1 MSNDSKRCPRCGAA
15 LTAEAPQGL
24 CPKCLAAGLAAPT
37 DPGTAPH
44 GTKILQPAP
53 ALDAVRAAFPQLE
66 VLELIGRGGMG
77 VVYKARQKSL
87 NRPVALKLL
96 APERVTDA
104 KFAERFIHE
113 AQALARLSHPNIVTI
128 HDFGQA
134 GGFYF
139 LLMEFVD
146 GVNLRQAMKAGRFTP
161 EQALAIVPPVCEA
174 LQYAHDRGIV
184 HRDIKPENLLLD
196 KDGRVKIADFGIA
209 KILGADAAPLS
220 PSLSPSQGER
230 VPAGRER
237 GNEPT
242 LASAAGTPQYM
253 APEQR
258 EHHRT
263 DHRADIYSLGV
274 VLYELLTG
282 ELPGQRLEAPSRK
295 VQIDVRLDEIVLRAL
310 EMRPELRY
318 QTAEEFRS
326 QVKTISQTS
335 AVAGGGFQPARTE
348 SWEYKSPQMLFG
360 VPLLH
365 VVSGTDPATGKWRV
379 ARGVFAFGGIARG
392 VFAFG
397 GRAAGIFAFGG
408 IATGF
413 IAVGGLSL
421 GIISIGGFA
430 LGLLFA
436 LGGLAIGPLATG
448 GAALGYY
455 AAGGLAIGQ
464 YALGGKVVAEHVVN
478 NLGAMPSMFRFLNGS
493 TLWTGALYVPFLFFL
508 VLPSILVP
516 LWARRKVMPMSA
528 APPRNGPNEART
540 RAQPADPQQQLYH
553 AMGYR
558 TVWGQR
564 FLKLSWLGFAGF
576 LGFLPG
582 WQKLWGFFG
591 FFGFF
596 GVATIVEL
604 FHRRHEGSGQR
615 ADKWVPYM
623 MFAAALGVLVIGLR
637 KLPDL
642 DLTRPELFFGVLI
655 VMTLSLVMIAIGLI
669 FLRTAPA
676 SSSRREE
683 APSEQSAI
691 GNPKSEINQSLLT
704 SAATRRLWHAP
715 ALVLALLY
723 GGLLVFL
730 FNTIG
735 QMPQRV
741 AIHFNAEGW
750 PDNWAS
756 RETHLL
762 WIALFPPGLTALF
775 LGLARLIPRFPRLAN
790 LPRRDYWLA
799 PERRALTAALVR
811 RWLLSLACLM
821 TVFFG
826 ALHWLVLQANTLQ
839 APRLST
845 APLLVIIIGFL
856 LGLMIWITA
865 FLMRFAEAERYE
877 QAVRAAAAPRSPA
890 RWRKQAVS
898 VALAVLIALVL
909 RTWVIGAYTIKTDAL
924 APELP
929 AGSLV
934 LAWKLPR
941 TFSPGDLIVYQHEN
955 YASIG
960 RVAGNEPDAVQV
972 NRNNNPDFR
981 VPRAAIHGKV
991 ISVLWRG
998 DGVNGAIKSLSLAG
1012 IVSQKPTEQVIGS
1025 FRLIAGGPHANVAI
1039 ARTESLPGFG
1049 LHQIV
1054 VRYAGPP
1061 LTSNEW
1067 ESAHGKLSGITLSP
1081 SPAERAGPGW
1091 GSEPF
1096 ATHTS
1101 GLFNTNPISAASFQC
1116 PNECQLQFALAN
1128 GQEARL
1134 ASEQIAAALRRPVPL
1149 VVGKSV
1155 PLFRVGERE
1164 AWLEVGPRNP
1174 ALLLP
1179 GRLNYTS
1186 TANRVAGSPPLSV
1199 PHSWHA
1205 QTVVLATPPG
1215 AEIELT
1221 TFILNERQ
1229 PISTNKFASQ
1239 AGQPGFFWVT
1249 WYLLG
1254 ESNAPVEY
1262 GTNLHLLVH
1271 DATTARELH
1280 HFKTNLPPDARW
1292 RISYPYVQTNFAL
1305 NEPCH
1310 TMLASEEKA
1319 YEGPNSRFRY
1329 TLIKMVM
1336 RQVASNAA
1344 PELGSKAV
1352 KSNQTT
1358 IPLLDLVSVE
1368 SARSNLATFKLLAK
1382 DGRTT
1387 HLAVLESEQHLQWA
1401 EAMYAGDSVGAAR
1414 AKRDGARRRIEHL
1427 ETLSK
1432 AGRATRTELAP
1443 IERELAEAEA
1453 ELKALEAQ
1461 RGF

>member
-1 MSNDSKRCPRCGAA
+1 MSDDSKHCPQCGAP

-24 CPKCLAAGLAAPT
+24 CPRCLAAGLAAPT
-37 DPGTAPH
+37 DPGTGPH

-66 VLELIGRGGMG
+66 ILELIGRGGMG
-77 VVYKARQKSL
+77 VVFKARQKSL
-87 NRPVALKLL
+87 NRLVALKLL

-104 KFAERFIHE
+104 KFAERFTRE

-128 HDFGQA
+128 HDFGVAA
-134 GGFYF
+134 GFQPAVEPGFQPGGKGADVEQRSVQPGTPASSGPDPGGKMPPSTSGRMPDATPPQTPSAIPHPPFYF

-209 KILGADAAPLS
+209 KILGGNGGLVTLSHSPDARAVDDHAAAQRASVFLS
-220 PSLSPSQGER
+220 PTGGEDQGEG
-230 VPAGRER
+230 ASA
-237 GNEPT
+237 T
-242 LASAAGTPQYM
+242 LQSAAGTPQYM

-282 ELPGQRLEAPSRK
+282 ELPGKRLEAPSRK

-310 EMRPELRY
+310 ETKPELRY
-318 QTAEEFRS
+318 ATADAFRT
-326 QVKTISQTS
+326 QVETVVSTPGASHSPAIHPDTSSPTKTSRCYVSTPEHLATLWGRIYIYT
-335 AVAGGGFQPARTE
+335 GGGRLVLDGEALTFIGSAGNT
-348 SWEYKSPQMLFG
+348 
-360 VPLLH
+360 VIPLNAIKDLSVGQYSRLTKPTGLDFISVTFEQAGQTQRLYFTPH
-365 VVSGTDPATGKWRV
+365 EGGFRPTWDTNLIVAEWFTAIRAAATKAAGRPPAT
-379 ARGVFAFGGIARG
+379 
-392 VFAFG
+392 
-397 GRAAGIFAFGG
+397 
-408 IATGF
+408 T
-413 IAVGGLSL
+413 
-421 GIISIGGFA
+421 
-430 LGLLFA
+430 
-436 LGGLAIGPLATG
+436 
-448 GAALGYY
+448 
-455 AAGGLAIGQ
+455 
-464 YALGGKVVAEHVVN
+464 
-478 NLGAMPSMFRFLNGS
+478 
-493 TLWTGALYVPFLFFL
+493 
-508 VLPSILVP
+508 
-516 LWARRKVMPMSA
+516 PMSA
-528 APPRNGPNEART
+528 SAPLNGLIGILFIGAVALIASLLIGWLITTQQVQGSAGVNPPSQAWLIWVCVVLLLPILAIFGMPAFLRWARSGNRT
-540 RAQPADPQQQLYH
+540 AGTEKDSPAGQPPTPQQALYH

-582 WQKLWGFFG
+582 WQKLWGLFG

-676 SSSRREE
+676 GSSRREE
-683 APSEQSAI
+683 APSEQSVI
-691 GNPKSEINQSLLT
+691 GNLKSQIEQSLLT
-704 SAATRRLWHAP
+704 SAAIRRLWHAP
-715 ALVLALLY
+715 AFVLALLY

-799 PERRALTAALVR
+799 PERRALTATLVR
-811 RWLLSLACLM
+811 RWLLWLAGLM

-839 APRLST
+839 APRLAT
-845 APLLVIIIGFL
+845 APLLVIVIGFL

-877 QAVRAAAAPRSPA
+877 QAVRAAATPRSPA

-934 LAWKLPR
+934 LAWKVTR
-941 TFSPGDLIVYQHEN
+941 DFSPGDLIVYRSEN
-955 YASIG
+955 FSGVG
-960 RVAGNEPDAVQV
+960 RVTGNEPDAVRV
-972 NRNNNPDFR
+972 NRNESVDFR
-981 VPRAAIHGKV
+981 VPRTSIEGKV

-998 DGVNGAIKSLSLAG
+998 TKAGATDS
-1012 IVSQKPTEQVIGS
+1012 
-1025 FRLIAGGPHANVAI
+1025 
-1039 ARTESLPGFG
+1039 
-1049 LHQIV
+1049 
-1054 VRYAGPP
+1054 
-1061 LTSNEW
+1061 
-1067 ESAHGKLSGITLSP
+1067 
-1081 SPAERAGPGW
+1081 
-1091 GSEPF
+1091 
-1096 ATHTS
+1096 
-1101 GLFNTNPISAASFQC
+1101 
-1116 PNECQLQFALAN
+1116 
-1128 GQEARL
+1128 
-1134 ASEQIAAALRRPVPL
+1134 
-1149 VVGKSV
+1149 
-1155 PLFRVGERE
+1155 
-1164 AWLEVGPRNP
+1164 
-1174 ALLLP
+1174 
-1179 GRLNYTS
+1179 
-1186 TANRVAGSPPLSV
+1186 
-1199 PHSWHA
+1199 
-1205 QTVVLATPPG
+1205 
-1215 AEIELT
+1215 
-1221 TFILNERQ
+1221 
-1229 PISTNKFASQ
+1229 
-1239 AGQPGFFWVT
+1239 
-1249 WYLLG
+1249 
-1254 ESNAPVEY
+1254 
-1262 GTNLHLLVH
+1262 
-1271 DATTARELH
+1271 
-1280 HFKTNLPPDARW
+1280 
-1292 RISYPYVQTNFAL
+1292 
-1305 NEPCH
+1305 
-1310 TMLASEEKA
+1310 
-1319 YEGPNSRFRY
+1319 
-1329 TLIKMVM
+1329 
-1336 RQVASNAA
+1336 AA
-1344 PELGSKAV
+1344 PEQQIK
-1352 KSNQTT
+1352 
-1358 IPLLDLVSVE
+1358 P
-1368 SARSNLATFKLLAK
+1368 
-1382 DGRTT
+1382 
-1387 HLAVLESEQHLQWA
+1387 
-1401 EAMYAGDSVGAAR
+1401 
-1414 AKRDGARRRIEHL
+1414 
-1427 ETLSK
+1427 
-1432 AGRATRTELAP
+1432 
-1443 IERELAEAEA
+1443 
-1453 ELKALEAQ
+1453 
-1461 RGF
+1461 